1 MKAWFT
7 PFQVGLVMI
16 AGIAAFM
23 YMFGTISM
31 DVLGGDDGYVVEAT
45 IHDATGLVVDGRVMI
60 AGIPVGTVEDVS
72 LVDGQA
78 LVRMRLRDDLVL
90 FEGTPEEQPDG
101 TMLWRNGA
109 TLTKKQAS
117 LLGDYY
123 LELTPGLGG
132 AQLANG
138 DEIRNVVRP
147 IGPDTLFAQMDEI
160 ARNLEAISLDVRQ
173 VTHNM
178 ADVFGDEEGRRQLE
192 NIMNELEST
201 VSAVSAISNENRAQ
215 IAQIVDNTEMITQD
229 VRDVVRGV
237 GRDTEVLMADLRG
250 LTGELRAV
258 VANNSDEVSAGIV
271 SARRSLER
279 LESTVASM
287 EYSLRNVEVITDRIA
302 DGEGT
307 IGRLVNDPAIAEET
321 QRLLENANNIVGG
334 VSRIQTWVELRSE
347 YGMVGQSFKNY
358 LSLSLRPS
366 PDKMY
371 IFELVD
377 DPRGSTSFERET
389 SVTNDPDV
397 PPGVYRET
405 VRTTDDFRVT
415 FLLGRRWATGQNRN
429 LLIGGRWGI
438 IESSGGLGIDF
449 WMLRESLQIRAD
461 VFDFLA
467 EENVRLRAF
476 AMLQLDVFSREVP
489 WLSNLF
495 VQGGIDD
502 AFNPGT
508 RQFFAGLG
516 IRFNDLDLKGLL
528 IAAPTPSF

>member
-16 AGIAAFM
+16 AGVAAFM
-23 YMFGTISM
+23 YMFGTISV

-45 IHDATGLVVDGRVMI
+45 IHDATGLVIDGRVMI

-72 LVDGQA
+72 LEGDQA
-78 LVRMRLRDDLVL
+78 RVRLRLRDDLAL

-101 TMLWRNGA
+101 TLLWRNGA

-123 LELTPGLGG
+123 LELTPGVAGDRLVE
-132 AQLANG
+132 G

-160 ARNLEAISLDVRQ
+160 ARNLEAISVDVRR

-178 ADVFGDEEGRRQLE
+178 AEVFGDEQGQRQLQE
-192 NIMNELEST
+192 ILDELEST
-201 VSAVSAISNENRAQ
+201 MQAVSAISNENREQ
-215 IAQIVDNTEMITQD
+215 IAQIVDNTEMITAD
-229 VRDVVRGV
+229 VRTVVQGV
-237 GRDTEVLMADLRG
+237 GRDTEALMADLRG
-250 LTGELRAV
+250 LTSELRAV
-258 VANNSDEVSAGIV
+258 VANNSSEVSAGIV
-271 SARRSLER
+271 SARRSLEL
-279 LESTVASM
+279 LEGAVTSM

-321 QRLLENANNIVGG
+321 QRLLENTNNIVGG
-334 VSRIQTWVELRSE
+334 VARIQTWVELRSE

-377 DPRGSTSFERET
+377 DPRGSTSFVRET

-397 PPGVYRET
+397 PPGLYRET

-415 FLLGRRWATGQNRN
+415 FLLGRRWATSQSRN

-438 IESSGGLGIDF
+438 IESSGGLGADV
-449 WMLRESLQIRAD
+449 WLWRESLQLRAD
-461 VFDFLA
+461 LFDFLA

-476 AMLQLDVFSREVP
+476 AMLQLDAFSRDVP

-495 VQGGIDD
+495 IQGGIDD

-508 RQFFAGLG
+508 RQFFAGVG